1 MGAFFYRFTEYRI
14 QSGSSGKC
22 FFILPLP
29 FMERG
34 KHKKKLG
41 GYPAIGVV
49 ISVTLALFVVGLFG
63 LLVIYSQQLERQ
75 VRQNIR
81 LQVYLKTNLTETQR
95 LQIENKLL
103 SQNFTSKDKSKAVTF
118 ISKEE
123 AAKTFIAETGE
134 DFTKFIGENPLKDAY
149 LVTIDPA
156 FHTKAQ
162 MEKIKADI
170 QKMNGVFQVFYVEG
184 LIESVNDN
192 VMKIGLFLGGL
203 ILVLFVTVILLIN
216 NTLRLAL
223 FSQRFLIRSMQL
235 VGAKNWFIQRPFI
248 VRAAGYGLLS
258 GFLASA
264 IMWVL
269 SDYARQQ
276 ITDLNLLHQPE
287 QFYVLLSTLLVLGII
302 VAVVSTFFSIRKYL
316 KMSLDQLY

>member
-1 MGAFFYRFTEYRI
+1 MPD
-14 QSGSSGKC
+14 SGKR
-22 FFILPLP
+22 FFILPLRL
-29 FMERG
+29 MERG
-34 KHKKKLG
+34 NRKKKLG
-41 GYPAIGVV
+41 GYPAVGVV

-63 LLVIYSQQLERQ
+63 LLVIYSQQLEYQ

-81 LQVYLKTNLTETQR
+81 LQVYLKSNLTETQR

-103 SQNFTSKDKSKAVTF
+103 SQSFTSKAKGKPITF

-149 LVTIDPA
+149 LVTIDPS
-156 FHTKAQ
+156 FHTRAQ
-162 MEKIKADI
+162 MEKIKSDI

-192 VMKIGLFLGGL
+192 VMKIGLFLSGL
-203 ILVLFVTVILLIN
+203 ILILLITVVLLIN

-248 VRAAGYGLLS
+248 TRAAGYGLLS
-258 GFLASA
+258 GVIASV
-264 IMWVL
+264 IMWIV
-269 SDYARQQ
+269 SDYARQN
-276 ITDLNLLHQPE
+276 ITDLNLLHQQD
-287 QFYVLLSTLLVLGII
+287 QFLILLGTLLVLGIL
-302 VAVVSTFFSIRKYL
+302 VAVLSTFLSIRKYL